1 LVLFSTIEFFQAA
14 KFNASAAIIFN
25 REGESEP
32 LLMGVEGEILKNCNL
47 QYHVK

>member
-1 LVLFSTIEFFQAA
+1 LFFFQAA

-32 LLMGVEGEILKNCNL
+32 ILMFVEGELIEIFNL
-47 QYHVK
+47 